1 MAVAIKATMATSC
14 IPSRVKK
21 KSFILIVSGSPDSSR
36 KAIVKLGVN
45 KNKLIMLMMTAATES
60 VFPLCDA
67 RMAKKPDSPIK
78 SVPKIGMK
86 ILTTDSISA
95 TMPNDFILKP
105 FSLNLA
111 HNIFISNF
119 I

>member
-1 MAVAIKATMATSC
+1 MATSC
-14 IPSRVKK
+14 IPSRAKK
-21 KSFILIVSGSPDSSR
+21 KSFILMASGSPVSSR
-36 KAIVKLGVN
+36 KAIVILGVS
-45 KNKLIMLMMTAATES
+45 KNKLMILIMTAATES

-78 SVPKIGMK
+78 SVPKIGIK

-95 TMPNDFILKP
+95 TMPSAFILKP
-105 FSLNLA
+105 FSLNLT